1 MAQKVFVSYKYADS
15 QVAALPPVY
24 LWERTTARS
33 YVDAFVNRVKVTG
46 TVVYKGEMENEN
58 NSGLS
63 EAAIWEKLKD
73 KIYDSSVTVVF
84 ISPGMRELGK
94 SDADQWIPWEISYS
108 LKEEMRKNR
117 TSGTNA
123 LLFVIL
129 PDINGNY
136 YYHNHMSHFKI
147 VSENMLNGY
156 AEVVQWNRFIGNISY
171 YINCANM
178 RKQRT
183 PSYRIVKSV

>member
-63 EAAIWEKLKD
+63 E
-73 KIYDSSVTVVF
+73 
-84 ISPGMRELGK
+84 
-94 SDADQWIPWEISYS
+94 ADQWIPWEISYS